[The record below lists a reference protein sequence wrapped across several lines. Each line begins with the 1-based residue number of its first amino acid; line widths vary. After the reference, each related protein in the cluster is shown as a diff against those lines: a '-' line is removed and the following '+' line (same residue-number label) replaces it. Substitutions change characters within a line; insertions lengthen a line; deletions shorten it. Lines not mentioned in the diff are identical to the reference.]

1 MLLHFKKL
9 HTRSLY
15 FWLVYS
21 LWGDTEAEFQSLDV
35 AVCAGCESSRS
46 QFSFALDENTSMAH
60 ELYKTNIYFISY
72 SDNLSK
78 LLSLVRHR
86 GRGK

>member
-1 MLLHFKKL
+1 M
-9 HTRSLY
+9 
-15 FWLVYS
+15 
-21 LWGDTEAEFQSLDV
+21 

>member
-1 MLLHFKKL
+1 M
-9 HTRSLY
+9 
-15 FWLVYS
+15 
-21 LWGDTEAEFQSLDV
+21 
-35 AVCAGCESSRS
+35 AVCAGFESSRS

-60 ELYKTNIYFISY
+60 ELYKTNIYFIS

-86 GRGK
+86 GRGNKG